1 MRMVTC
7 QWIVFYVI
15 LGAEQNLSLW
25 GQESISWSRFS
36 SNQTKL
42 TEVLLFLT
50 AKVLFGHG
58 FKWDSVICGECGPF
72 MSRVKWWG
80 TGSSVFMFDRQLG
93 VAGVS
98 GVTQEVP
105 DLDQRNGGSTTDVW
119 RARLSYGLDWPRFIR
134 SYFSRPKMVFCY
146 VQLRRSPNIE
156 CKLFNQWHS
165 SHSTWRILKP

>member
-1 MRMVTC
+1 MVTC

-36 SNQTKL
+36 SNQATL
-42 TEVLLFLT
+42 AEVLLFLT

-58 FKWDSVICGECGPF
+58 FEWDSVICGECGPF

-119 RARLSYGLDWPRFIR
+119 RARLSSTGPDLLDRTSLDQRWCFVT
-134 SYFSRPKMVFCY
+134 Y
-146 VQLRRSPNIE
+146 
-156 CKLFNQWHS
+156 S
-165 SHSTWRILKP
+165 SVDLPTLSASFLTNDTQVTRHGAF